1 MDWSAIL
8 NEVIPYLLTLVF
20 AWLANKY
27 LTTEEKKQ
35 TAVTIT
41 KFAEGAVLFVED
53 IAKNSPDV
61 IKGTEKL
68 KMAIEWVKIAMKSAG
83 YPVPDEKLIEGE
95 VAAAYQR
102 SPLAK

>member
-1 MDWSAIL
+1 MDWIALL
-8 NEVIPYLLTLVF
+8 NEVIPYILTFVF

-27 LTTEEKKQ
+27 INTEEKKQ
-35 TAVTIT
+35 TAVVIA
-41 KFAEGAVLFVED
+41 KFAEDAVLFVED
-53 IAKNSPDV
+53 IAKNSPNV

-68 KMAIEWVKIAMKSAG
+68 KMAIEWVKIAMKNAG

>member
-1 MDWSAIL
+1 MDWMTIL
-8 NEVIPYLLTLVF
+8 NELIPYLLTLVF

-27 LTTEEKKQ
+27 LVSEEKKQ

-41 KFAEGAVLFVED
+41 KFAEDAVLFVED

-68 KMAIEWVKIAMKSAG
+68 KMAIEWVKIAMKNAG